1 MNQPSAANVSE
12 QSWLVRNEFLL
23 RRLHSLS
30 GLIPVGAYMVVHLA
44 TNASVLDSPATFQE
58 NVYRIHSLGSV
69 LWIVEWGFIFL
80 PLLFH
85 AIFGV
90 VIVRGGLPNTGN
102 YPYARNFRYT
112 MQRVSGMVAFV
123 FILWHVFHMHGWFH
137 ADAWLTNVAE
147 PLNGAQFR
155 PYNAASSLGLALR
168 GVLVPTLYA
177 IGVLAC
183 VFHLANGIWTMGIT
197 WGLWISQAAQRR
209 ADRIC
214 LAFGLLLAVVGLSAL
229 YGGKSVPIKEA
240 LESEQKKYD
249 AKIAADEIDPERAAH
264 KRWTEEEMAEV
275 QQVIADDESADESTT
290 ESDEADAEMET
301 EAEASETAPTAAP

>member
-1 MNQPSAANVSE
+1 
-12 QSWLVRNEFLL
+12 
-23 RRLHSLS
+23 
-30 GLIPVGAYMVVHLA
+30 MVVHLA

-102 YPYARNFRYT
+102 YPYARNYRYT
-112 MQRVSGMVAFV
+112 LQRVSGMVAFV

-197 WGLWISQAAQRR
+197 WGLWISKAAQRR
-209 ADRIC
+209 ADWIC
-214 LAFGLLLAVVGLSAL
+214 LAFGIMLAVVGLSAL
-229 YGGKSVPIKEA
+229 YGGRSVPIKEA
-240 LESEQKKYD
+240 LESEQRKFD
-249 AKIAADEIDPERAAH
+249 AKVAADEIDPERAAH
-264 KRWTEEEMAEV
+264 KRWSAEELTQVEQTIAGDAASTEAATEEATEEG
-275 QQVIADDESADESTT
+275 
-290 ESDEADAEMET
+290 ESDSET
-301 EAEASETAPTAAP
+301 ETSETSATLAP

>member
-1 MNQPSAANVSE
+1 MP
-12 QSWLVRNEFLL
+12 F
-23 RRLHSLS
+23 
-30 GLIPVGAYMVVHLA
+30 
-44 TNASVLDSPATFQE
+44 
-58 NVYRIHSLGSV
+58 
-69 LWIVEWGFIFL
+69 
-80 PLLFH
+80 
-85 AIFGV
+85 
-90 VIVRGGLPNTGN
+90 
-102 YPYARNFRYT
+102 
-112 MQRVSGMVAFV
+112 VSGA
-123 FILWHVFHMHGWFH
+123 GS
-137 ADAWLTNVAE
+137 ARRS
-147 PLNGAQFR
+147 G
-155 PYNAASSLGLALR
+155 S
-168 GVLVPTLYA
+168 TLYA